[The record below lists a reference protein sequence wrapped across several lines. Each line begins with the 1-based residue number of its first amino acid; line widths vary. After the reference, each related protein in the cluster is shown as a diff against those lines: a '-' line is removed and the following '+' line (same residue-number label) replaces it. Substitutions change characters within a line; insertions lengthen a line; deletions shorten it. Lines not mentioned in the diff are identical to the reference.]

1 MVRRPSRSR
10 LVSAVLTLLPI
21 LFLLSD
27 RIHAQTTAS
36 IRGTL
41 RDEQGAVLP
50 KATLTARQVDTNTVR
65 TSITGDAG
73 EFYLPNLPAGK
84 YVIKVELSGFSTVES
99 TVELSIGREF
109 ELNLNLKVASVQ
121 SSVTV
126 EEQVALVDTQHT
138 VGEDI
143 GIKEINDLPTL
154 ARDISGLA
162 KLAPG
167 ATVSNYSGTN
177 AGSGYSFG
185 GQRQYDNN
193 IQVDGATNL
202 MQFYGRQANF
212 FPQDWIQEFQVLTNS
227 YPAEYGQSVGGV
239 LNVITRSGTNALH
252 GRGYGYFRDA
262 ALDTP
267 PFAGK
272 YSNGPSTLAAPS
284 AGVPVFLTS
293 TPPYSQ
299 QRFGAF
305 VGGPII
311 ADKLFFFAGY
321 EHQDLGST
329 TVLGISQF
337 WINQGVQTVIPQNT
351 SQHAAVGKL
360 DWNANSKNRVS
371 FRYTNTALTQTNVS
385 LNGSALDTIQP
396 RYTWG
401 GPLWNVSGSVTTTVS
416 SNAFNEARVYY
427 GINKPVISCNLA
439 GAGGSQLLAKGSAT
453 TGIFATVTYPGATFG
468 CATFTGLEG
477 EGNFTLTDNFSVI
490 KGHHRLKAGVTLQ
503 RMTMFMD
510 VEDAEK
516 GQWTFALSDSIFNK
530 NDPSTFPT
538 SYNVIFG
545 DPRVNASHWNPG
557 FFVQDSWQILP
568 TLMLNIGARYDI
580 DYTITEGNQFIDG
593 YNANIIKKSGGSA
606 ILQKIQPDYKD
617 IAPRAGF
624 VWAPTADKRTTF
636 HGGFGMFYTQNHF
649 NYSDI
654 YEAETLSTTAHYQF
668 NYASPTLNPFGNS
681 ATGQT
686 QLRAFLAQTYPA
698 LPDLGSLPSLANTI
712 GGIDSHIR
720 NPYTVQIS
728 AGFEHEFSFGLHIEA
743 NYIRTAGHGN
753 LVYEDI
759 NLAQTPQ
766 GTFFE
771 KDPRF
776 ANISMFENV
785 GWIKYNGLQTRID
798 YRKNKLSFG
807 TSYTVSK
814 TTSNDNTNITGGT
827 ATNPLDLSID
837 VGPDNA
843 DRRNNL
849 VSNIAYSLPWGFSVS
864 ALGTYRSPL
873 PFSITNSTVVYRR
886 VAPKNNQR
894 GDSEKDMDLRFTKS
908 FKFKERIHANLYWE
922 MYNALNNDNWTGY
935 TGSQLSTSYL
945 RPVSEL
951 PKRQQQAGFQIE
963 F

>member
-1 MVRRPSRSR
+1 MTGLSTSRRAFLALSFFF
-10 LVSAVLTLLPI
+10 SASLGLE
-21 LFLLSD
+21 
-27 RIHAQTTAS
+27 AQTTAS

-50 KATLTARQVDTNTVR
+50 RATLTSRQIDTNTVR
-65 TSITGDAG
+65 TTITGDSG
-73 EFYLPNLPAGK
+73 EFYMPNLPAGK
-84 YVIKVELSGFSTVES
+84 YTIKVELSGFAGIES
-99 TVELSIGREF
+99 TVELGIGREF
-109 ELNLNLKVASVQ
+109 ELTLNMKVATVQ
-121 SSVTV
+121 STVTV
-126 EEQVALVDTQHT
+126 EEKVALVDTQHT

-143 GIKEINDLPTL
+143 GIKEISELPTL

-239 LNVITRSGTNALH
+239 LNVITRSGTNDLH

-272 YSNGPSTLAAPS
+272 YSNGPSTLAAPNP
-284 AGVPVFLTS
+284 GVPVFLS
-293 TPPYSQ
+293 DTPPYSQ
-299 QRFGAF
+299 QRLGAYL
-305 VGGPII
+305 GGAIVK
-311 ADKLFFFAGY
+311 DKLFFFAGY
-321 EHQDLGST
+321 EHQNLGST

-337 WINQGVQTVIPQNT
+337 WIDQGVQTVIPQKT

-360 DWNANSKNRVS
+360 DWNANSKTRVS
-371 FRYTNTALTQTNVS
+371 FRYTNTTLTQTNVS
-385 LNGSALDTIQP
+385 LNGSALDSIQT

-401 GPLWNVSGSVTTTVS
+401 GPLWNVSGSATSTIS
-416 SNAFNEARVYY
+416 SNAFNEARFYY
-427 GINKPVISCNLA
+427 GINKPVIACNLA
-439 GAGGSQLLAKGSAT
+439 GAGGSELLAKGSAT
-453 TGIFATVTYPGATFG
+453 TGIYATISYPGATFG

-477 EGNFTLTDNFSVI
+477 EGNLTFSDYFSII
-490 KGHHRLKAGVTLQ
+490 KGHHRVKAGVVIQ
-503 RMTMFMD
+503 RMTMYMD

-516 GQWTFALSDSIFNK
+516 GQWTFALKDALFNK
-530 NDPSTFPT
+530 NDPTTYPT
-538 SYNVIFG
+538 AYNVIFG

-557 FFVQDSWQILP
+557 FFVQDSWQVLP
-568 TLMLNIGARYDI
+568 SLMLNIGARYDL

-593 YNANIIKKSGGSA
+593 YNQNIIKKSGGGR

-624 VWAPTADKRTTF
+624 VWAPTADKRTSF

-654 YEAETLSTTAHYQF
+654 YEAETLTTTAHYQF
-668 NYASPTLNPFGNS
+668 NYANSTLNPFYDPSNVAAS
-681 ATGQT
+681 QA
-686 QLRAFLAQTYPA
+686 QLRALLAQNYPA
-698 LPDLGSLPSLANTI
+698 LPTLGSLPTLPNSI

-728 AGFEHEFSFGLHIEA
+728 AGFEHQFVSGVTIEA

-753 LVYEDI
+753 LVYEDV
-759 NLAQTPQ
+759 NLAQNAAGQ
-766 GTFFE
+766 FFE
-771 KDPRF
+771 RDSRF
-776 ANISMFENV
+776 SVISMFENV
-785 GWIKYNGLQTRID
+785 GWIKYNGLQTRLAYQRNRLTIG
-798 YRKNKLSFG
+798 S
-807 TSYTVSK
+807 SYSLSK
-814 TTSNDNTNITGGT
+814 TTSNDNTNITGGS
-827 ATNPLDLSID
+827 ATNPLNLAID
-837 VGPDNA
+837 IGPDNA
-843 DRRNNL
+843 DRRHNL
-849 VSNIAYSLPWGFSVS
+849 VSNIAYSLPWGFSIA

-873 PFSITNSTVVYRR
+873 PFSVTNSTVVYRR
-886 VAPKNNQR
+886 VEPKNDQR
-894 GDSEKDMDLRFTKS
+894 GDSEKNMDLRFSKI
-908 FKFKERIHANLYWE
+908 FKFKERLRAHLYWE

-935 TGSQLSTSYL
+935 TGSQLSSNYL
-945 RPVSEL
+945 RPVSQL
-951 PKRQQQAGFQIE
+951 PKRQQQAGFQVD

>member
-1 MVRRPSRSR
+1 MTGHSASKRILIALS
-10 LVSAVLTLLPI
+10 LVSASVAI
-21 LFLLSD
+21 FG
-27 RIHAQTTAS
+27 QTTAS
-36 IRGTL
+36 IRGTI
-41 RDEQGAVLP
+41 RDEQGAILP
-50 KATLTARQVDTNTVR
+50 RATLTARQVDTNTVR
-65 TSITGDAG
+65 STVSGEAG

-84 YVIKVELSGFSTVES
+84 YTIKVELTGFSSIES
-99 TVELSIGREF
+99 TVELTIGREF
-109 ELNLNLKVASVQ
+109 ELNLTMKVATLQ

-126 EEQVALVDTQHT
+126 EEKVALVDTQHT

-143 GIKEINDLPTL
+143 GIKEISELPTL

-177 AGSGYSFG
+177 AGTGYSFG

-239 LNVITRSGTNALH
+239 LNVITRSGTNDLH
-252 GRGYGYFRDA
+252 GRGYGYFRNA

-267 PFAGK
+267 PFAGR

-284 AGVPVFLTS
+284 PGVPVFLS
-293 TPPYSQ
+293 DTPPYSQ
-299 QRFGAF
+299 QRLGAF
-305 VGGPII
+305 VGGAIVK
-311 ADKLFFFAGY
+311 DKLFFFTGY
-321 EHQDLGST
+321 EHQNLGST

-337 WINQGVQTVIPQNT
+337 WIDQGVQTVIPQQT
-351 SQHAAVGKL
+351 SQHAAVGKV
-360 DWNANSKNRVS
+360 DWNANSKTRVS
-371 FRYTNTALTQTNVS
+371 FRYTNTTLTQTNVS
-385 LNGSALDTIQP
+385 LNGSALDTIGP

-401 GPLWNVSGSVTTTVS
+401 GPLWNINGSATSTIS

-427 GINKPVISCNLA
+427 GINKPLIACNLA
-439 GAGGSQLLAKGSAT
+439 GAGGSQLLAKGAAD
-453 TGIFATVTYPGATFG
+453 TGVFASISYPGATFG

-477 EGNFTLTDNFSVI
+477 EGNLTLSDNFSII
-490 KGHHRLKAGVTLQ
+490 KGHHRIKAGVVLQ
-503 RMTMFMD
+503 RMTMYMD

-516 GQWTFALSDSIFNK
+516 GQWTFALKDALFNK
-530 NDPSTFPT
+530 NDPTTYPT

-557 FFVQDSWQILP
+557 FFVQDSWQVLP
-568 TLMLNIGARYDI
+568 SLMLNIGARYDI

-593 YNANIIKKSGGSA
+593 YNQNIVKKSGGGP

-617 IAPRAGF
+617 IAPRAGL

-668 NYASPTLNPFGNS
+668 NYASPTLNPFYDPNNV
-681 ATGQT
+681 AAGQA
-686 QLRAFLAQTYPA
+686 QLRALLATNYPA
-698 LPDLGSLPSLANTI
+698 LPPLGSLPTLPNTI

-728 AGFEHEFSFGLHIEA
+728 AGFEHQFAAGLTIEA

-759 NLAQTPQ
+759 NLAQNAA
-766 GTFFE
+766 GVFFE

-785 GWIKYNGLQTRID
+785 GWIKYNGLQTRLA
-798 YRKNKLSFG
+798 YQRNRLTLGS
-807 TSYTVSK
+807 SYTLSK
-814 TTSNDNTNITGGT
+814 TTSNDNTNITGGS
-827 ATNPLDLSID
+827 ATNPLNLAID
-837 VGPDNA
+837 IGPDNA
-843 DRRNNL
+843 DRRHNS
-849 VSNIAYSLPWGFSVS
+849 VSNIAYNLPWGFAIS

-873 PFSITNSTVVYRR
+873 PFSLTNSTVVYRR
-886 VAPKNNQR
+886 VSPKNDHR
-894 GDSEKDMDLRFTKS
+894 GDSEKNMDLRFSKV
-908 FKFKERIHANLYWE
+908 FKFKERFSAHLYWE
-922 MYNALNNDNWTGY
+922 MYNALNNDNWTSF
-935 TGSQLSTSYL
+935 TGSQLSTNYL

-951 PKRQQQAGFQIE
+951 PKRQQQAGFQID